1 MELQSGDQAEHGLR
15 DLVRDHEQVLVHQ
28 CRGICLPVESACQQ
42 LHLSI
47 LLPDPKASRIDPK
60 RKGFPEPEV
69 RGEVLKTINGR
80 WLLHFLHIL

>member
-15 DLVRDHEQVLVHQ
+15 DFARDHEQVLILR
-28 CRGICLPVESACQQ
+28 CWSIRFPVESACQQ